1 MLGRALAASFV
12 VLAALPATG
21 RSQTVSFV
29 NGSEISIPGTFT
41 GPATPYPSSVTVSGF
56 SGTVTK
62 ATVLL
67 IDVGAGGNID
77 ALDLALVGP
86 NGAKVMLWSDAC
98 GTTGFADREFTFDNS
113 AATFL
118 SNGGPCAAGT
128 YLPSNYEDPALDNL
142 SAGGAGP
149 APPYNNS
156 LSLFNGISPNGTWGL
171 YAFSDTAADFIKIG
185 AWALTLE
192 IQPPPPATRDRTTG
206 RRAAALKRCKKQRH
220 KRHWSHKRLKKCKRK
235 ANLLPL

>member
-1 MLGRALAASFV
+1 MGRSRVAICALVASSV

-21 RSQTVSFV
+21 RAQTVSFV
-29 NGSEISIPGTFT
+29 NATEIRIPGTFT
-41 GPATPYPSSVTVSGF
+41 GPATPYPSGVTVSGF
-56 SGTVTK
+56 SGTVAK

-67 IDVGAGGNID
+67 IDVEPGGNID

-98 GTTGFADREFTFDNS
+98 GTTGFADREFTFDDS

-128 YLPSNYEDPALDNL
+128 YLLSNYEDPALDDL

-149 APPYNNS
+149 APPYSNS

-171 YAFSDTAADFIKIG
+171 FAFSDTAADFIKIG
-185 AWALTLE
+185 GWALTLE
-192 IQPPPPATRDRTTG
+192 IQPPPPVTG
-206 RRAAALKRCKKQRH
+206 QRAAALKKCKK
-220 KRHWSHKRLKKCKRK
+220 KRTKRARKRCRRT
-235 ANLLPL
+235 AQQLPV